1 MSKRMRRGGIVAAVA
16 AAFLAVCVM
25 VTSAQAAT
33 GITYAERPENGT
45 TQGQPFAPGTGG
57 SQNFRIPG
65 IVALD
70 NGTIVASTD
79 ARWNHAGDGAGL
91 DTIVSVS
98 KDGGA
103 TWEYTFANYLGDNGN
118 TYNNQSTSFIDPA
131 IATDGKTVYLVA
143 DLFPAGIALNTSV
156 SSPATG
162 STGFTEDGDLLL
174 RVNGHETIDRDYGAT
189 VAKSAYDY
197 YLDLETLT
205 IHKVSDDSKVDGYTV
220 DPYFNITDSEG
231 TTTNLFCADAP
242 YQVFPT
248 DYLYMTSSTDGL
260 TWSEPTLINAK
271 KASEQTLLVGPGNGM
286 VLDDGTIVFSV
297 YEYTSGKQEAG
308 IIWSTDGGKTWDRS
322 EPVTLQS
329 EGHWSSEAT
338 TVQIDDTTIR
348 QFYRDGFTTLYYSD
362 YTLQDGT
369 WVPGDAVNTGLAKR
383 NNNQVSAIKL
393 DDQVDGRDVIV
404 VSTASNTGDRR
415 GGKLYVGFV
424 NNDAEHTMEWKYG
437 YAVNDYTDYYAYS
450 CLTELHD
457 EANDGSIG
465 LLYESA
471 GSQETFVIITPEE
484 LMGDKS
490 NLDYIQ
496 SSVVLDEGE
505 TSETINDPSGDYTD
519 ADVSSLDTE
528 VATVTIEDGPVNESF
543 AKVGS
548 AAGVYEGTQ
557 VDLSDCEF
565 TFTAS
570 GDNYDVTATD
580 ASGNTVYL
588 DPAQGSAGF
597 PVKASG
603 VNKITVSAGYEDGS
617 VYLRDTA
624 GSYLFFYK
632 NSLQFDRVN
641 SLNNNTD
648 WMSYCSALLYR
659 PVSGD
664 EASST
669 ELPGYVQVTDLSN
682 LSGQYLI
689 AFKANNGN
697 YYVLYPST
705 STAHKSAQAAQV
717 IAGGPSTN
725 ITFTGVAPGE
735 TGVLIGETYYSV
747 TVNKVYNFV
756 PLEDITATAGSEEL
770 PGTATEGSI
779 DFAFDDNPSTYWH
792 SSWTAT
798 TMDNLWVTMELKEPT
813 VVDGLHYLPRPSGSS
828 NGTPTEVTIQYSDDG
843 QDWTDITTVQ
853 WSNYG
858 DKDWRIV
865 EFEPVEAKYFRVQG
879 VHTYADS
886 GNDQFMSAAEIR
898 LVKSDSEPAPAD
910 DHYTTEN
917 PFVFPDTVD
926 ESAVLEFELGQLRN
940 DTSNDN
946 GWPMVV
952 SEGYDGV
959 KYVDA
964 VNLGDYIDVP
974 FKADIAG
981 VYDVVLSYGSGSTN
995 NKLAWTDEK
1004 GVVEGGQ
1011 QGITEAEDGATVLHT
1026 VEFQMTVNEAG
1037 ESTLVFGAAD
1047 SGNAPRLDKLTIT
1060 LAEPVEPEPV
1070 TFTVTFDAG
1079 EGTVDPA
1086 TKTVTQGEKYGELPI
1101 PTRDGYEFAGWF
1113 LGETEVTAE
1122 TVFDGDSDVTLTA
1135 KWTEVEQP
1143 EITGENVAQGK
1154 PATASSVETADL
1166 TADKAFDGDATN
1178 TRWASEVDEANPWI
1192 YVDLEGTY
1200 DLDAVRVIWQNRKAL
1215 DYEIQVAAD
1224 GADLASEDA
1233 WKTVG
1238 TADQPETTTEEFFL
1252 DEGTQGRY
1260 VRVYLNSFTPDNPDN
1275 GGHWNNVSIFE
1286 VEVYG
1291 TKVSDPE
1298 PVKPDTTELQAA
1310 IEAAE
1315 ALKADDYT
1323 AESWTAVE
1331 EALDDAKAALN
1342 SDSQDEVDAAAQA
1355 LTDAI
1360 DALVEA
1366 EEPVTVD
1373 KAALESAIEDA
1384 KRADTEG
1391 KTDESVAALNDAI
1404 ERAEAVLADADATQ
1418 DEVDAAA
1425 TALYQAVAGLE
1436 DKTVE
1441 PDKPDYAELQAAIK
1455 AAEALTESDYTAD
1468 SWAAVEAALAE
1479 AKAALESTDQK
1490 VVDDATDALN
1500 AAVAALEK
1508 AEEPEPVKPDTT
1520 ELKAAIDAAEALK
1533 ADDYTAESW
1542 AEVEAALADAKAAL
1556 ASDSQDEVDAA
1567 AEALSA
1573 AVEALEK
1580 AEEPEPGDDVATDD
1594 LQAAVDGAAS
1604 KDESA
1609 YTAESWAAYQRALAA
1624 AQAVLDDPDATQAEV
1639 DSALAALQAAEKA
1652 LVASEPGTDPD
1663 QPGDVTDPD
1672 DQKPGD
1678 TTDPDDQKPGGT
1690 TKPGGST
1697 TGGSTSGDGLAQT
1710 GDPATMAAALAT
1722 ALTGAAAV
1730 AAATKARRMK

>member
-33 GITYAERPENGT
+33 GITYAEKPENGT

-70 NGTIVASTD
+70 DGTIVASTD

-131 IATDGKTVYLVA
+131 IATDGETVYLVA

-174 RVNGHETIDRDYGAT
+174 RVNGHEPINGSYGAT

-205 IHKVSDDSKVDGYTV
+205 IHKVSDGSKVDGYTV

-308 IIWSTDGGKTWDRS
+308 IIWSTDGGETWDRS

-338 TVQIDDTTIR
+338 TVQIDANTIR

-362 YTLQDGT
+362 YTKQADGT
-369 WVPGDAVNTGLAKR
+369 WVPGDPVNTGLAKR

-484 LMGDKS
+484 LMSDKS

-505 TSETINDPSGDYTD
+505 TGETINDPSGDYTD
-519 ADVSSLDTE
+519 ADDSSLDAA

-603 VNKITVSAGYEDGS
+603 VNKITVSAGYDAGS

-669 ELPGYVQVTDLSN
+669 ELPGYVQVTDFSN

-747 TVNKVYNFV
+747 TVNKVYNWIDPSEMTV
-756 PLEDITATAGSEEL
+756 SAGSEQT
-770 PGTATEGSI
+770 PASGNEGPLSY
-779 DFAFDDNPSTYWH
+779 AFDGNEQTFWSANWNNTDQ
-792 SSWTAT
+792 
-798 TMDNLWVTMELKEPT
+798 DNLWVQMQFDEPT
-813 VVDGLHYLPRPSGSS
+813 TVSALSYLPRQTTGGGGAD
-828 NGTPTEVTIQYSDDG
+828 NGTVTEYEVLYSNDG
-843 QDWTDITTVQ
+843 SDWKVAASGE
-853 WSNYG
+853 WPNHS
-858 DKDWRIV
+858 DKDVRIV
-865 EFEPVEAKYFRVQG
+865 EFEPVTGTYFRLRG
-879 VHTYADS
+879 VATWQS
-886 GNDQFMSAAEIR
+886 VSNNEKLMTAAEIR
-898 LVKSDSEPAPAD
+898 LERSDSEPAPAD
-910 DHYTTEN
+910 DHYTAEN
-917 PFVFPDTVD
+917 PFVFPSKVD

-940 DTSNDN
+940 DIANDN

-974 FKADIAG
+974 FKADVAG

-1004 GVVEGGQ
+1004 GVVESGQ
-1011 QGITEAEDGATVLHT
+1011 QGITEAEDGATILHT
-1026 VEFQMTVNEAG
+1026 VEFQMTVNKAG

-1079 EGTVDPA
+1079 EGAVDPA
-1086 TKTVTQGEKYGELPI
+1086 TKTVTKGEKYGELPT

-1113 LGETEVTAE
+1113 LDETEVTAE

-1135 KWTEVEQP
+1135 KWTKVEQP

-1166 TADKAFDGDATN
+1166 TADKAFDGDTTT

-1200 DLDAVRVIWQNRKAL
+1200 DLDAVRVIWQNRKAT
-1215 DYEIQVAAD
+1215 DYVIQVLRGHPGSLRPRVPEQLHA
-1224 GADLASEDA
+1224 G
-1233 WKTVG
+1233 
-1238 TADQPETTTEEFFL
+1238 QPR
-1252 DEGTQGRY
+1252 QR
-1260 VRVYLNSFTPDNPDN
+1260 RS
-1275 GGHWNNVSIFE
+1275 
-1286 VEVYG
+1286 
-1291 TKVSDPE
+1291 
-1298 PVKPDTTELQAA
+1298 
-1310 IEAAE
+1310 
-1315 ALKADDYT
+1315 
-1323 AESWTAVE
+1323 
-1331 EALDDAKAALN
+1331 
-1342 SDSQDEVDAAAQA
+1342 
-1355 LTDAI
+1355 
-1360 DALVEA
+1360 
-1366 EEPVTVD
+1366 
-1373 KAALESAIEDA
+1373 LE
-1384 KRADTEG
+1384 
-1391 KTDESVAALNDAI
+1391 
-1404 ERAEAVLADADATQ
+1404 
-1418 DEVDAAA
+1418 
-1425 TALYQAVAGLE
+1425 
-1436 DKTVE
+1436 
-1441 PDKPDYAELQAAIK
+1441 
-1455 AAEALTESDYTAD
+1455 
-1468 SWAAVEAALAE
+1468 
-1479 AKAALESTDQK
+1479 
-1490 VVDDATDALN
+1490 
-1500 AAVAALEK
+1500 
-1508 AEEPEPVKPDTT
+1508 
-1520 ELKAAIDAAEALK
+1520 
-1533 ADDYTAESW
+1533 
-1542 AEVEAALADAKAAL
+1542 
-1556 ASDSQDEVDAA
+1556 
-1567 AEALSA
+1567 
-1573 AVEALEK
+1573 
-1580 AEEPEPGDDVATDD
+1580 
-1594 LQAAVDGAAS
+1594 
-1604 KDESA
+1604 
-1609 YTAESWAAYQRALAA
+1609 QRLH
-1624 AQAVLDDPDATQAEV
+1624 L
-1639 DSALAALQAAEKA
+1639 
-1652 LVASEPGTDPD
+1652 
-1663 QPGDVTDPD
+1663 
-1672 DQKPGD
+1672 
-1678 TTDPDDQKPGGT
+1678 
-1690 TKPGGST
+1690 
-1697 TGGSTSGDGLAQT
+1697 
-1710 GDPATMAAALAT
+1710 
-1722 ALTGAAAV
+1722 
-1730 AAATKARRMK
+1730 

>member
-33 GITYAERPENGT
+33 GITYAEKPENGT

-70 NGTIVASTD
+70 DGTIVASTD

-98 KDGGA
+98 TDGGA

-131 IATDGKTVYLVA
+131 IATDGETVYLVA

-189 VAKSAYDY
+189 VAKSDYDY

-205 IHKVSDDSKVDGYTV
+205 IHKVSDGSKVDGYTV
-220 DPYFNITDSEG
+220 DAYFNITDSEG

-248 DYLYMTSSTDGL
+248 DFLYMTSSKDGL
-260 TWSEPTLINAK
+260 NWSEPTLINAK

-322 EPVTLQS
+322 EPVTS
-329 EGHWSSEAT
+329 YSGGHWSSEAT

-369 WVPGDAVNTGLAKR
+369 WVPGDPVNTGLAKR

-393 DDQVDGRDVIV
+393 DDKVDGRDVIV

-424 NNDAEHTMEWKYG
+424 NNDAEHTMEWQYG

-496 SSVVLDEGE
+496 KSVVLDEGE
-505 TSETINDPSGDYTD
+505 TGETINDPSGDYTD
-519 ADVSSLDTE
+519 ADVSSLDTA
-528 VATVTIEDGPVNESF
+528 VATVTIEDGQVNESF

-570 GDNYDVTATD
+570 GNNYDVTATD

-603 VNKITVSAGYEDGS
+603 VNKITVSAGYDAGS

-669 ELPGYVQVTDLSN
+669 ELPGYVQVTDFSN

-689 AFKANNGN
+689 AFKANNDN

-747 TVNKVYNFV
+747 TVNKVYNWIDPSEMTV
-756 PLEDITATAGSEEL
+756 SAGSEQT
-770 PGTATEGSI
+770 PASGNEGPLSY
-779 DFAFDDNPSTYWH
+779 AFDGNEQTFWSANWNNTDQ
-792 SSWTAT
+792 
-798 TMDNLWVTMELKEPT
+798 DNLWVQMQFDEPT
-813 VVDGLHYLPRPSGSS
+813 TVSALSYLPRQTTGGGGAD
-828 NGTPTEVTIQYSDDG
+828 NGTVTEYEVLYSNDG
-843 QDWTDITTVQ
+843 SDWKVAASGE
-853 WSNYG
+853 WPNHS
-858 DKDWRIV
+858 DKDVRIV
-865 EFEPVEAKYFRVQG
+865 EFEPVTGTYFRLRG
-879 VHTYADS
+879 VATWQS
-886 GNDQFMSAAEIR
+886 VSNNEKLMTAAEIR
-898 LVKSDSEPAPAD
+898 LERSDSEPAPAD

-917 PFVFPDTVD
+917 PFVFPTTVG
-926 ESAVLEFELGQLRN
+926 EPSVLEFELGQLRN

-952 SEGYDGV
+952 VDDNSNYPEGTV
-959 KYVDA
+959 YVDA

-974 FKADIAG
+974 FKADVAG

-995 NKLAWTDEK
+995 NKLAWTDAE
-1004 GVVEGGQ
+1004 GVVESGQ
-1011 QGITEAEDGATVLHT
+1011 QGITEAEDGATILHT

-1086 TKTVTQGEKYGELPI
+1086 TKTVTKGEKYGELPT

-1113 LGETEVTAE
+1113 LDETEVTAE

-1135 KWTEVEQP
+1135 KWTKVEQP

-1166 TADKAFDGDATN
+1166 TADKAFDGDTTT
-1178 TRWASEVDEANPWI
+1178 TRWASEVDETNPWI
-1192 YVDLEGTY
+1192 YVDLQGTY

-1298 PVKPDTTELQAA
+1298 PEPVDKTALESA
-1310 IEAAE
+1310 IEDAK
-1315 ALKADDYT
+1315 KADTEGKTDESVAALNDAIAKAETVLADADATQDEVNAAVT
-1323 AESWTAVE
+1323 ALYQAVAGLE
-1331 EALDDAKAALN
+1331 DKPVEPEPADKAAL
-1342 SDSQDEVDAAAQA
+1342 QAYVDEVSGTDLSAYTDETARAFTAALENAQTILGSADATQEQVNSALAALKSAFQA
-1355 LTDAI
+1355 LAEKP
-1360 DALVEA
+1360 VEP
-1366 EEPVTVD
+1366 EVD

-1425 TALYQAVAGLE
+1425 SALYQAVAGLE
-1436 DKTVE
+1436 DKPV
-1441 PDKPDYAELQAAIK
+1441 
-1455 AAEALTESDYTAD
+1455 
-1468 SWAAVEAALAE
+1468 
-1479 AKAALESTDQK
+1479 
-1490 VVDDATDALN
+1490 
-1500 AAVAALEK
+1500 
-1508 AEEPEPVKPDTT
+1508 EPEPVKPDTT
-1520 ELKAAIDAAEALK
+1520 ELQAAIDDAEALK

-1542 AEVEAALADAKAAL
+1542 AKVEAALADAKEAL
-1556 ASDSQDEVDAA
+1556 SSDSQDAVDSA

-1573 AVEALEK
+1573 AVAALEK
-1580 AEEPEPGDDVATDD
+1580 VTEPGPGDEVATDD
-1594 LQAAVDGAAS
+1594 LQAAVDAAAS

-1609 YTAESWAAYQRALAA
+1609 YTAESWAAYEQALAA
-1624 AQAVLDDPDATQAEV
+1624 AQAVLDDPEATQDEV

-1652 LVASEPGTDPD
+1652 LVASEPGTDE
-1663 QPGDVTDPD
+1663 PGTDPD

-1678 TTDPDDQKPGGT
+1678 A

-1697 TGGSTSGDGLAQT
+1697 TGGSTSGGNLAQT
-1710 GDPATMAAALAT
+1710 GDPTSMVAALAT

-1730 AAATKARRMK
+1730 AAAKARRMK

>member
-33 GITYAERPENGT
+33 DITYAEKPENGT

-118 TYNNQSTSFIDPA
+118 TFNNQSTSFIDPA
-131 IATDGKTVYLVA
+131 IATDGETVYLVA

-174 RVNGHETIDRDYGAT
+174 RVNGHETIDRNYGAT

-205 IHKVSDDSKVDGYTV
+205 IHKVSDGSEVDGYKV
-220 DPYFNITDSEG
+220 DAYFNITETATD

-260 TWSEPTLINAK
+260 NWSEPTLINAK
-271 KASEQTLLVGPGNGM
+271 KASEQTLLVGPGNGI

-308 IIWSTDGGKTWDRS
+308 IIWSTDDGETWDRS
-322 EPVTLQS
+322 APVTS
-329 EGHWSSEAT
+329 YSGGHWSSEAT

-348 QFYRDGFTTLYYSD
+348 QFYRDGFTTLYYTD
-362 YTLQDGT
+362 YTKQADGT

-393 DDQVDGRDVIV
+393 DDKVDGRDVIV

-424 NNDAEHTMEWKYG
+424 NNDAEHTMEWQYG

-496 SSVVLDEGE
+496 KSVVLDEGE
-505 TSETINDPSGDYTD
+505 TSGTINDPSGDYTE
-519 ADVSSLDTE
+519 ADVSSLDTA

-580 ASGNTVYL
+580 ASGATVYL

-603 VNKITVSAGYEDGS
+603 VNKITVSAGHEAGS

-669 ELPGYVQVTDLSN
+669 ELPGYVQVSDFSN

-747 TVNKVYNFV
+747 TVNKVYNWIEPSEMTV
-756 PLEDITATAGSEEL
+756 SAGSEQT
-770 PGTATEGSI
+770 PASGNEGPLSY
-779 DFAFDDNPSTYWH
+779 AFDGNEETFW
-792 SSWTAT
+792 SSDWNNTDQ
-798 TMDNLWVTMELKEPT
+798 DNLWVQMQFDEPT
-813 VVDGLHYLPRPSGSS
+813 TVSALSYLPRQTTGGGGAD
-828 NGTPTEVTIQYSDDG
+828 NGTVTEYEVLYSNDG
-843 QDWTDITTVQ
+843 SDWKVAASGE
-853 WSNYG
+853 WPNHS
-858 DKDWRIV
+858 DKDVRIV
-865 EFEPVEAKYFRVQG
+865 EFEPVTGTYFRLRG
-879 VHTYADS
+879 VATWQS
-886 GNDQFMSAAEIR
+886 VSNNEKLMTAAEIR
-898 LVKSDSEPAPAD
+898 LERSESEPAP
-910 DHYTTEN
+910 
-917 PFVFPDTVD
+917 
-926 ESAVLEFELGQLRN
+926 
-940 DTSNDN
+940 
-946 GWPMVV
+946 
-952 SEGYDGV
+952 
-959 KYVDA
+959 
-964 VNLGDYIDVP
+964 
-974 FKADIAG
+974 
-981 VYDVVLSYGSGSTN
+981 
-995 NKLAWTDEK
+995 
-1004 GVVEGGQ
+1004 
-1011 QGITEAEDGATVLHT
+1011 
-1026 VEFQMTVNEAG
+1026 
-1037 ESTLVFGAAD
+1037 
-1047 SGNAPRLDKLTIT
+1047 
-1060 LAEPVEPEPV
+1060 EPE

-1086 TKTVTQGEKYGELPI
+1086 TKTVTKGEKYGVLPT

-1122 TVFDGDSDVTLTA
+1122 TVFDGDSNVTLTA
-1135 KWTEVEQP
+1135 KWTKVEQP

-1154 PATASSVETADL
+1154 PATASSTETADL
-1166 TADKAFDGDATN
+1166 TADKAFDGDTTT
-1178 TRWASEVDEANPWI
+1178 TRWASEVDEVNPWI

-1224 GADLASEDA
+1224 GVDLASEDA
-1233 WKTVG
+1233 WKTVA
-1238 TADQPETTTEEFFL
+1238 TADQPETTTEELFL
-1252 DEGTQGRY
+1252 SEGAQGRY
-1260 VRVYLNSFTPDNPDN
+1260 VRVFLNSFTPDNPDN

-1310 IEAAE
+1310 IAKAEALTESDYTAESWAAVEEALADAKAALNSDRQDEVDAAAEVLNDAIDALVEAEEPEPVKPDTSGLQAVIDAAE

-1323 AESWTAVE
+1323 ADSWAKVE
-1331 EALDDAKAALN
+1331 AALAAARDALE
-1342 SDSQDEVDAAAQA
+1342 SDSQDEVDAAA
-1355 LTDAI
+1355 
-1360 DALVEA
+1360 
-1366 EEPVTVD
+1366 
-1373 KAALESAIEDA
+1373 K
-1384 KRADTEG
+1384 
-1391 KTDESVAALNDAI
+1391 
-1404 ERAEAVLADADATQ
+1404 
-1418 DEVDAAA
+1418 
-1425 TALYQAVAGLE
+1425 
-1436 DKTVE
+1436 
-1441 PDKPDYAELQAAIK
+1441 
-1455 AAEALTESDYTAD
+1455 
-1468 SWAAVEAALAE
+1468 
-1479 AKAALESTDQK
+1479 
-1490 VVDDATDALN
+1490 ALN

-1508 AEEPEPVKPDTT
+1508 AEEPEPVKPDYDA
-1520 ELKAAIDAAEALK
+1520 LNAAIKAAEALK

-1542 AEVEAALADAKAAL
+1542 AAVEDALADAKAAL
-1556 ASDSQDEVDAA
+1556 TSDSQDAVDAA
-1567 AEALSA
+1567 AEALNA
-1573 AVEALEK
+1573 AVAELDK
-1580 AEEPEPGDDVATDD
+1580 VEEPEPGDEVVTDE

-1609 YTAESWAAYQRALAA
+1609 YTAESWAAYEQALAA
-1624 AQAVLDDPDATQAEV
+1624 AQAVLDDPDATQDEV
-1639 DSALAALQAAEKA
+1639 DSALAALKAAEKA
-1652 LVASEPGTDPD
+1652 LVASEPGTDE
-1663 QPGDVTDPD
+1663 PGTDPD

-1678 TTDPDDQKPGGT
+1678 T

-1697 TGGSTSGDGLAQT
+1697 TGGSTTGGTPSGGGLAQT

-1730 AAATKARRMK
+1730 ATALKARRMR

>member
-33 GITYAERPENGT
+33 GITYAEKPENGT

-70 NGTIVASTD
+70 NGTIVACTD

-98 KDGGA
+98 TDGGA
-103 TWEYTFANYLGDNGN
+103 NWTYTFANYLGDNGN

-131 IATDGKTVYLVA
+131 IATDGETVYLVA

-174 RVNGHETIDRDYGAT
+174 RVNGHEPIDRNYGAT
-189 VAKSAYDY
+189 VAQSDYDY

-220 DPYFNITDSEG
+220 DAYFNITDPEG

-248 DYLYMTSSTDGL
+248 DYLYMTSSKDGL

-271 KASEQTLLVGPGNGM
+271 KATEQTLLVGPGNGM
-286 VLDDGTIVFSV
+286 VLEDGTIVFSV

-308 IIWSTDGGKTWDRS
+308 IIWSTDDGETWDRS
-322 EPVTLQS
+322 APVTS
-329 EGHWSSEAT
+329 YSGGHWSSEAT
-338 TVQIDDTTIR
+338 TVQINAKTIR

-369 WVPGDAVNTGLAKR
+369 WVPGDPVNTGLAKR

-424 NNDAEHTMEWKYG
+424 NNDAEHTMEWQYG
-437 YAVNDYTDYYAYS
+437 YAVNDYYDYYAYS

-484 LMGDKS
+484 LMSDKS

-496 SSVVLDEGE
+496 KSVVLDEGE
-505 TSETINDPSGDYTD
+505 TSETINDPSGDYTE
-519 ADVSSLDTE
+519 AVVSSLDTA

-603 VNKITVSAGYEDGS
+603 VNKITVSAGYDAGS

-641 SLNNNTD
+641 NLSNNTD
-648 WMSYCSALLYR
+648 WMRYCSALLYA
-659 PVSGD
+659 PVADG
-664 EASST
+664 EESSA
-669 ELPGYVQVTDLSN
+669 ELPGYVQVSDFTN

-689 AFKANNGN
+689 AFKANNGS

-813 VVDGLHYLPRPSGSS
+813 FVDGLHYLPRPSGSS

-898 LVKSDSEPAPAD
+898 LVKSDSEPAP
-910 DHYTTEN
+910 
-917 PFVFPDTVD
+917 
-926 ESAVLEFELGQLRN
+926 
-940 DTSNDN
+940 
-946 GWPMVV
+946 
-952 SEGYDGV
+952 
-959 KYVDA
+959 
-964 VNLGDYIDVP
+964 
-974 FKADIAG
+974 
-981 VYDVVLSYGSGSTN
+981 
-995 NKLAWTDEK
+995 
-1004 GVVEGGQ
+1004 
-1011 QGITEAEDGATVLHT
+1011 
-1026 VEFQMTVNEAG
+1026 
-1037 ESTLVFGAAD
+1037 
-1047 SGNAPRLDKLTIT
+1047 
-1060 LAEPVEPEPV
+1060 EPE

-1079 EGTVDPA
+1079 EGTVEPA
-1086 TKTVTQGEKYGELPI
+1086 TMTVTQGEKYGELPT

-1113 LGETEVTAE
+1113 LDETEVTAE

-1135 KWTEVEQP
+1135 KWTKVEQP

-1166 TADKAFDGDATN
+1166 TADKAFDGDATT
-1178 TRWASEVDEANPWI
+1178 TRWASEVDETNPWI
-1192 YVDLEGTY
+1192 YVDLQGTY

-1233 WKTVG
+1233 WKTVA
-1238 TADQPETTTEEFFL
+1238 TADQPETTTEELFL
-1252 DEGTQGRY
+1252 SEGAQGRY
-1260 VRVYLNSFTPDNPDN
+1260 VRVFLNSFTPDNPDN

-1310 IEAAE
+1310 I
-1315 ALKADDYT
+1315 
-1323 AESWTAVE
+1323 
-1331 EALDDAKAALN
+1331 AK
-1342 SDSQDEVDAAAQA
+1342 
-1355 LTDAI
+1355 
-1360 DALVEA
+1360 
-1366 EEPVTVD
+1366 
-1373 KAALESAIEDA
+1373 
-1384 KRADTEG
+1384 
-1391 KTDESVAALNDAI
+1391 
-1404 ERAEAVLADADATQ
+1404 
-1418 DEVDAAA
+1418 
-1425 TALYQAVAGLE
+1425 
-1436 DKTVE
+1436 
-1441 PDKPDYAELQAAIK
+1441 
-1455 AAEALTESDYTAD
+1455 AEALTESDYTAD
-1468 SWAAVEAALAE
+1468 SWAAVEEALAD
-1479 AKAALESTDQK
+1479 AKAALNSDRQDEVDAAAEVLNDAIDALVEAEEPEPVKPDTSGLQAVIDAAEALKADDYTADSWAKVEAALAAARDALESDSQDE
-1490 VVDDATDALN
+1490 VDAAAKALN

-1508 AEEPEPVKPDTT
+1508 AEEPEPVKPDYDA
-1520 ELKAAIDAAEALK
+1520 LNAAIKAAEALK

-1542 AEVEAALADAKAAL
+1542 AAVEDALDDAKAAL
-1556 ASDSQDEVDAA
+1556 TSDSQDEVDAA
-1567 AEALSA
+1567 VTALNA
-1573 AVEALEK
+1573 AVAALDK
-1580 AEEPEPGDDVATDD
+1580 VEEPEPGDEVVTDE

-1609 YTAESWAAYQRALAA
+1609 YTAESWAAYEQALAA
-1624 AQAVLDDPDATQAEV
+1624 AQAVLDDPDATQDEV
-1639 DSALAALQAAEKA
+1639 DSALAALKAAEKA
-1652 LVASEPGTDPD
+1652 LVASEPGTDE
-1663 QPGDVTDPD
+1663 PGTDPD

-1678 TTDPDDQKPGGT
+1678 TT
-1690 TKPGGST
+1690 KPGGST
-1697 TGGSTSGDGLAQT
+1697 TGGSTTGGTTSGDGLAQT

-1722 ALTGAAAV
+1722 ALAGAAAV
-1730 AAATKARRMK
+1730 ATALKARRMR